1 LVSRKTSGRIVE
13 AGRELKGWSGESK
26 IVWREVRMM
35 VMGEMSG
42 WRFEKQRNDMREG
55 SWG

>member
-1 LVSRKTSGRIVE
+1 VSRKTNGKIVE
-13 AGRELKGWSGESK
+13 AGGELKGWNGVSM

-35 VMGEMSG
+35 VMGEMSE
-42 WRFEKQRNDMREG
+42 WRYEKQRNDMREG